1 MCLFQMKGRSPQIL
15 RSWVNNQSVH
25 SVLIFMVLQSSVL
38 PLMVSSSLTTLS
50 FQSSLLGLLSV
61 LAPRSPGLEL
71 CFKLLPWTSTAL
83 SSRMLVCYIYL
94 Q

>member
-61 LAPRSPGLEL
+61 LSPRSPGLEL
-71 CFKLLPWTSTAL
+71 CLELLPWTSTAL
-83 SSRMLVCYIYL
+83 SSRMLACYIYL